1 MRNGVSP
8 ALPRRRSTLVMR
20 RRRRRRWPG
29 HSSWQSRW
37 PKAQIQVASAC
48 RNREPRLLQP
58 RPQLGPTVT
67 QAQLLRPQATSQCK
81 LRLVLYNNLKVY
93 NIVNY
98 AIRSRISIGRC
109 AIKILN
115 QLKRFTDK
123 RPFFIILPLYGA
135 HRPFLW
141 VPSGFEPGGILS
153 WKVAKGIPPCH
164 LSHSVT

>member
-115 QLKRFTDK
+115 QLKRFTNK
-123 RPFFIILPLYGA
+123 TTFFYNSCHSMAPTARFCGPGFPPSQGMNQEEFRPG
-135 HRPFLW
+135 
-141 VPSGFEPGGILS
+141 
-153 WKVAKGIPPCH
+153 K
-164 LSHSVT
+164 